1 MADIWGRTKSFF
13 GNAFDPQ
20 GINRSNVGYVAQQQ
34 AKRAAGELGLSE
46 AQKEARVATGQE
58 QVGAATSAVLNQASY
73 PGMSPEQRQALTTG
87 AIQGMQST
95 LAQQKMGADLESQ
108 QQAANE
114 AAELNA
120 LEQGLFQRR
129 QAKRDFIVGSVGK
142 GAEAGGEIGQAVALS
157 KIAATAGA
165 VCWVAVTLWGEGHA
179 KTRLARHWCRTHDNA
194 FTRAYVRHGQT
205 WAGWV
210 SRSRIARSVA
220 LPIWTLLAYLGERHL
235 IRLIRSLEIHH
246 G

>member
-1 MADIWGRTKSFF
+1 MANIWGRTKDFF

-34 AKRAAGELGLSE
+34 ARRAAGELGLSE

-58 QVGAATSAVLNQASY
+58 QVGAATSAVLNQASS

-129 QAKRDFIVGSVGK
+129 QAKRDFIVDATGKAIQVG
-142 GAEAGGEIGQAVALS
+142 GQ
-157 KIAATAGA
+157 IAMAS
-165 VCWVAVTLWGEGHA
+165 CWVAVALWGEGHA